1 MNELYTKLQDDNHL
15 FDAYFV
21 IKNDLSHNPG
31 DIEIFKTFMDLALR
45 IASFDM
51 EFNARRKYLSE
62 ADMALTIFSESV
74 EMTDESIIGLIKD
87 YSSKISKASIALQKE
102 EEKSIYELEE
112 SKRQGN
118 QKLFEE
124 LSDIYKKMESINSQK
139 ELDDILQNIA
149 DIEAQIDKRVFSVT
163 QQQTYESLT
172 QGFSKLISE
181 KMEDIN
187 HLELLNLN
195 KEAIENFKLVFDKY
209 NEKKSFYN
217 KNEADLKALVTKYL
231 FAYDSRQL
239 FNESLIYFNHVY
251 STIFKGVDDDLK
263 FKLTEWSI
271 TADKFKKRK

>member
-1 MNELYTKLQDDNHL
+1 MNELYVKLKDDNQL

-31 DIEIFKTFMDLALR
+31 DTEIFKTFMDLALR

-51 EFNARRKYLSE
+51 EYNARRKYLGE

-74 EMTDESIIGLIKD
+74 EMTELSIIDLIKD
-87 YSSKISKASIALQKE
+87 YSKRISKASLSLQKE
-102 EEKSIYELEE
+102 EEESIYKLEE

-118 QKLFEE
+118 QKLFER
-124 LSDIYKKMESINSQK
+124 LADIYKNMESINSQN
-139 ELDDILQNIA
+139 ELDGTLKNIA
-149 DIEAQIDKRVFSVT
+149 EIEEQIDKRVFSVR

-172 QGFSKLISE
+172 KAFSKLIGE

-187 HLELLNLN
+187 RLELLELN
-195 KEAIENFKLVFDKY
+195 KEAVKNFKMVFDKY
-209 NEKKSFYN
+209 NDKKTFYN
-217 KNEADLKALVTKYL
+217 KNETDLKSLVTKYL
-231 FAYDSRQL
+231 FVYDSRQL

-251 STIFKGVDDDLK
+251 STIFNGVDDDLK

-271 TADKFKKRK
+271 TTDRLKKR

>member
-1 MNELYTKLQDDNHL
+1 MNELYVKLKDDNQL

-31 DIEIFKTFMDLALR
+31 DTEIFKTFMDLALR

-51 EFNARRKYLSE
+51 EYNARRKYLGE

-74 EMTDESIIGLIKD
+74 EMTELSIIDLIKD
-87 YSSKISKASIALQKE
+87 YSKRISKASLSLQKE
-102 EEKSIYELEE
+102 EEESIYKLEE

-118 QKLFEE
+118 QKLFER
-124 LSDIYKKMESINSQK
+124 LADIYKNMESINSQN
-139 ELDDILQNIA
+139 ELDGTLKNIA
-149 DIEAQIDKRVFSVT
+149 EIEEQIDKRVFSVR

-172 QGFSKLISE
+172 KAFSKLIGE

-187 HLELLNLN
+187 HLELLELN
-195 KEAIENFKLVFDKY
+195 KEAVKNFKMVFDKY
-209 NEKKSFYN
+209 NDKKTFYN
-217 KNEADLKALVTKYL
+217 KNETDLKSLVTKYL
-231 FAYDSRQL
+231 FVYDSRQL

-251 STIFKGVDDDLK
+251 STIFNGVDDDLK

-271 TADKFKKRK
+271 TTDKLKKR